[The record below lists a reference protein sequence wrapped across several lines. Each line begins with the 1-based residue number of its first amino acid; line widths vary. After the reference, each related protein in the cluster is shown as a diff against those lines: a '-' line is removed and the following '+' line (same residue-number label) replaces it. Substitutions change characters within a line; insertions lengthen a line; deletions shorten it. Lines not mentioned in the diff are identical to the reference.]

1 MPSPGSREVTATTP
15 SDLALRRGD
24 LFDVECPTRELLDRI
39 GSKWVAM
46 IITVLARPTTP
57 ELRFAEL
64 ERAMPGISH
73 RMLSQEL
80 KRLTLDGLVHR
91 RVEDSVP
98 VKVFYRLTPLGMS
111 LHGPISVLREWAEAN
126 MGAIDARRRSA

>member
-1 MPSPGSREVTATTP
+1 MPSPGNPEVTAVD
-15 SDLALRRGD
+15 DLARRRGD
-24 LFDVECPTRELLDRI
+24 LFDAQCPTRELLDRI

-46 IITVLARPTTP
+46 IITVLARTESP

-80 KRLTLDGLVHR
+80 KRLAADGLVQR

-98 VKVFYRLTPLGMS
+98 PKVFYRLTPLGMS
-111 LHGPISVLREWAEAN
+111 LHGPISVLREWAEAHI
-126 MGAIDARRRSA
+126 GAIDARRRGV